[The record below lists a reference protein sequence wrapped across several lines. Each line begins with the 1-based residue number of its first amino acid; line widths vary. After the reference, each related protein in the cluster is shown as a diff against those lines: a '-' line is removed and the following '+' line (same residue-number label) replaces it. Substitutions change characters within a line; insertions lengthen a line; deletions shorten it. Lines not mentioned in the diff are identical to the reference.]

1 MASRKAQRE
10 EARARRLAEEK
21 ARLERERRQRRL
33 RMIGGVVIA
42 AVAVVVVAIAISSG
56 GGHKGGLA
64 KGTTAT
70 KTVAQVQALLSG
82 IPQSGA
88 RLGDPKA
95 PVTLTYY
102 GDLQCPVCQA
112 FTLNGFRQLVSND
125 VRQGKVQVVYKALQT
140 ATRDQPT
147 FELQQVA
154 ALAAGQ
160 QQRFW
165 NFVELFYHEQGQEGS
180 GYVNETYLDG
190 LAQQV
195 PGLNMNTWRS
205 DRNSSSLTSQIPSDA
220 QQAAAIGANATPTL
234 VFKGPKGQA
243 QPVSGDIPY
252 NSLQQTIH
260 SVS

>member
-21 ARLERERRQRRL
+21 ARQERERRTRRL

-42 AVAVVVVAIAISSG
+42 AVALGVVAIAISSG
-56 GGHKGGLA
+56 GGHKSGLA
-64 KGTTAT
+64 KGATAT
-70 KTVAQVQALLSG
+70 KTVAQVQSLLQG
-82 IPQSGA
+82 IPQDGT
-88 RLGDPKA
+88 RLGNPKA
-95 PVTLTYY
+95 PVTMTYY

-112 FTLNGFRQLVSND
+112 FTLNGFKQLVSKD
-125 VRQGKVQVVYKALQT
+125 VRSGKVQVVYKALQT
-140 ATRDQPT
+140 ATRDQQT
-147 FELQQVA
+147 FQLQQVA

-165 NFVELFYHEQGQEGS
+165 NYAELFYHEQGQEDS
-180 GYVNETYLDG
+180 GYVNESYLDS

-195 PGLNMNTWRS
+195 PGLNVNTWRT
-205 DRNSSSLTSQIPSDA
+205 DRNSSSLGSQINSDA
-220 QQAAAIGANATPTL
+220 NQAATVGASATPTL

-243 QPVSGDIPY
+243 QPVSGDLPY
-252 NSLQQTIH
+252 DSLQQTIN

>member
-56 GGHKGGLA
+56 GGNKSGLA

-82 IPQSGA
+82 IPQNGA

-112 FTLNGFRQLVSND
+112 FTLNAFRELVSKD
-125 VRQGKVQVVYKALQT
+125 VRDGKVQVVYKALQT
-140 ATRDQPT
+140 ATRDQQT
-147 FELQQVA
+147 FQLQQVA
-154 ALAAGQ
+154 ALAAGE

-165 NFVELFYHEQGQEGS
+165 NYAELFYHEQGQEGS
-180 GYVNETYLDG
+180 GYVNENYLTS

-195 PGLNMNTWRS
+195 PGLNMNSWRN
-205 DRNSSSLTSQIPSDA
+205 DRNSSALSSQVASDA
-220 QQAAAIGANATPTL
+220 QQASAIGANATPTL

-243 QPVSGDIPY
+243 QPIAGDVSYG
-252 NSLQQTIH
+252 SLQKTIQ
-260 SVS
+260 SVA

>member
-56 GGHKGGLA
+56 GSHKGGLA
-64 KGTTAT
+64 KGTAAT
-70 KTVAQVQALLSG
+70 KTVSQVQSLLSG
-82 IPQSGA
+82 IPQNGT

-102 GDLQCPVCQA
+102 GDLECPVCQA
-112 FTLNGFRQLVSND
+112 FTLNAFKELVSKD
-125 VRQGKVQVVYKALQT
+125 VRGGKVQVVYKSLQT
-140 ATRDQPT
+140 ATQDQQT
-147 FELQQVA
+147 FQMQQVA
-154 ALAAGQ
+154 ALAAGE

-165 NFVELFYHEQGQEGS
+165 NYVELFYHEQGQEGS
-180 GYVNETYLDG
+180 GYVNETYLDS

-195 PGLNMNTWRS
+195 PGLNINSWRS
-205 DRNSSSLTSQIPSDA
+205 ARNSSTLTAQIPSDA
-220 QQAAAIGANATPTL
+220 QQASAIGANATPTL
-234 VFKGPKGQA
+234 VLKGPKGQA
-243 QPVSGDIPY
+243 QPIAGDVPY
-252 NSLQQTIH
+252 SSLQKTIQ
-260 SVS
+260 SVA

>member
-21 ARLERERRQRRL
+21 ARQERERRQRRL

-64 KGTTAT
+64 KGTAAT
-70 KTVAQVQALLSG
+70 KTVSQVQSLLQG
-82 IPQSGA
+82 IPQDGT
-88 RLGDPKA
+88 RLGNPKA

-112 FTLNGFRQLVSND
+112 FTLNGFKQLVSKE
-125 VRQGKVQVVYKALQT
+125 VREGKVQVVYKSLET
-140 ATRDQPT
+140 ATHDQQT
-147 FELQQVA
+147 FQLQQVA

-165 NFVELFYHEQGQEGS
+165 NYLELFYHQQGEENS
-180 GYVNETYLDG
+180 GYVNEAYLDG

-205 DRNSSSLTSQIPSDA
+205 DRNSSSLSSQIPSDA
-220 QQAAAIGANATPTL
+220 NQAAAVGANATPTL

-243 QPVSGDIPY
+243 QPISGDIPY
-252 NSLQQTIH
+252 GSLQQTVQ

>member
-21 ARLERERRQRRL
+21 ARLERQRRQRRL
-33 RMIGGVVIA
+33 RMIGGVVVA

-56 GGHKGGLA
+56 GGHKTGLA
-64 KGTTAT
+64 KGATAS
-70 KTVAQVQALLSG
+70 KTVSQVQSLLQG
-82 IPQSGA
+82 IPQDGA
-88 RLGDPKA
+88 RLGSPKA

-102 GDLQCPVCQA
+102 GDLECPVCQA
-112 FTLNGFRQLVSND
+112 FTLNGFKQLVSND

-140 ATRDQPT
+140 ATRDQQT
-147 FELQQVA
+147 FNLQQVA

-165 NFVELFYHEQGQEGS
+165 NYVELFYHEQGQEDS
-180 GYVNETYLDG
+180 GYVNENYLDA

-195 PGLNMNTWRS
+195 PGLNVNNWR
-205 DRNSSSLTSQIPSDA
+205 DARNSSSLTSQIPADA
-220 QQAAAIGANATPTL
+220 SQAAAVGANATPTL

-252 NSLQQTIH
+252 SSLQQTIQ

>member
-21 ARLERERRQRRL
+21 ARQERDAANAPAADDRRRRDRRRGRL
-33 RMIGGVVIA
+33 A
-42 AVAVVVVAIAISSG
+42 VAIAISSG

-64 KGTTAT
+64 KGATAT
-70 KTVAQVQALLSG
+70 KTVAQVQSLLQG
-82 IPQSGA
+82 IPQDGT
-88 RLGDPKA
+88 RLGNPKA
-95 PVTLTYY
+95 PVTMTYY

-112 FTLNGFRQLVSND
+112 FTLNGFKQLVSKD
-125 VRQGKVQVVYKALQT
+125 VRSGKVQVVYKALQT
-140 ATRDQPT
+140 ATRDQQT
-147 FELQQVA
+147 FQLQQVA

-165 NFVELFYHEQGQEGS
+165 NYAELFYHEQGQEDS
-180 GYVNETYLDG
+180 GYVNESYLDS

-195 PGLNMNTWRS
+195 PGLNVNTWRT
-205 DRNSSSLTSQIPSDA
+205 DRNSSSLGSQINSDA
-220 QQAAAIGANATPTL
+220 NQAAAVGANATPTL

-243 QPVSGDIPY
+243 QPVSGDLPY
-252 NSLQQTIH
+252 DSLQQTIN

>member
-10 EARARRLAEEK
+10 EARARRLAEEQ
-21 ARLERERRQRRL
+21 ARQERDRRQRRI
-33 RMIGGVVIA
+33 RMIGGGVVA

-64 KGTTAT
+64 KGTAAT
-70 KTVAQVQALLSG
+70 QTVAQVQSLLQG
-82 IPQSGA
+82 IPQGGT

-95 PVTLTYY
+95 PVTMTYY
-102 GDLQCPVCQA
+102 GDLECPVCQA
-112 FTLNGFRQLVSND
+112 VTLHGFKQLVSKE
-125 VRQGKVQVVYKALQT
+125 VREGKVQVVYKALQT
-140 ATRDQPT
+140 ATRDQQT
-147 FELQQVA
+147 FQLQQVA

-165 NFVELFYHEQGQEGS
+165 NYAELFYHEQGQEDS
-180 GYVNETYLDG
+180 GYVNEQYLDS

-195 PGLNMNTWRS
+195 PGLNMGTWRD
-205 DRNSSSLTSQIPSDA
+205 DRDSSSLGSQINADA
-220 QQAAAIGANATPTL
+220 NQAAAVGANATPTL

-243 QPVSGDIPY
+243 QPVSRDIPY
-252 NSLQQTIH
+252 TSLQQTIQ

>member
-21 ARLERERRQRRL
+21 VRQERERRQRRL

-42 AVAVVVVAIAISSG
+42 AVAVAVVAVAISSG

-64 KGTTAT
+64 KGTAAT
-70 KTVAQVQALLSG
+70 KTVAQVQSLLNG
-82 IPQSGA
+82 IPQDGA
-88 RLGDPKA
+88 RLGSPKA
-95 PVTLTYY
+95 PVTMTYY

-112 FTLNGFRQLVSND
+112 FTLNGFKELVSKD
-125 VRQGKVQVVYKALQT
+125 VRSGKVQVVYKSLQT
-140 ATRDQPT
+140 ATQDQQT
-147 FELQQVA
+147 FQLQQVA

-165 NFVELFYHEQGQEGS
+165 NYTELFYHEQGQEDS
-180 GYVNETYLDG
+180 GYVNENYLDS
-190 LAQQV
+190 LAQQG
-195 PGLNMNTWRS
+195 PGLKVSTWRN
-205 DRNSSSLTSQIPSDA
+205 DRNSSSLTSQVSTDA
-220 QQAAAIGANATPTL
+220 NQAAAVGANATPTL

-243 QPVSGDIPY
+243 QPISGDIPY
-252 NSLQQTIH
+252 DSLQQTIQ

>member
-10 EARARRLAEEK
+10 EARARRLAEEQ
-21 ARLERERRQRRL
+21 ARQEKERRQRRI
-33 RMIGGVVIA
+33 RMIGGVVVV

-64 KGTTAT
+64 KGTAAT
-70 KTVAQVQALLSG
+70 KTVAQVQSLLNG

-88 RLGDPKA
+88 RLGNPNA

-102 GDLQCPVCQA
+102 GDLECPVCQA
-112 FTLNGFRQLVSND
+112 FTLNGFKQLVSKE

-140 ATRDQPT
+140 ATRDQQT
-147 FELQQVA
+147 FNLQQVA
-154 ALAAGQ
+154 ALAAGE

-165 NFVELFYHEQGQEGS
+165 NYAELFYHEQGQEDS
-180 GYVNETYLDG
+180 GYVNEQYLDS

-195 PGLNMNTWRS
+195 PGLNVNNWRS
-205 DRNSSSLTSQIPSDA
+205 ARDSSSLNSQITTDA
-220 QQAAAIGANATPTL
+220 NQAAAVGANATPTL

-243 QPVSGDIPY
+243 QPISGDIPY
-252 NSLQQTIH
+252 DSLQKTIQ

>member
-10 EARARRLAEEK
+10 EARARRLAEEQ
-21 ARLERERRQRRL
+21 ARQERQRRQRRI

-42 AVAVVVVAIAISSG
+42 AVAVVVIAIAISSG
-56 GGHKGGLA
+56 GGNKGGLA
-64 KGTTAT
+64 KGATAT
-70 KTVAQVQALLSG
+70 KTVAQVQSLLNG
-82 IPQSGA
+82 IPQDGA
-88 RLGDPKA
+88 RLGNPKA

-112 FTLNGFRQLVSND
+112 FTLNGFKQLVSKD
-125 VRQGKVQVVYKALQT
+125 VRSGKVQVVYKALQT
-140 ATRDQPT
+140 ATRDTQT
-147 FELQQVA
+147 FQQQQVA

-165 NFVELFYHEQGQEGS
+165 NYAELFYHEQGQEGS
-180 GYVNETYLDG
+180 GYVNENYLDA

-195 PGLNMNTWRS
+195 PGLNMGTWRT
-205 DRNSSSLTSQIPSDA
+205 DRNSSSLGSQINGDA
-220 QQAAAIGANATPTL
+220 NQAAAIGANATPTL

-243 QPVSGDIPY
+243 QPISGDIPY
-252 NSLQQTIH
+252 GSLQQTLQ

>member
-10 EARARRLAEEK
+10 EARALRLAEEK
-21 ARLERERRQRRL
+21 ARQERDRRQRRM
-33 RMIGGVVIA
+33 RMIGGVVVA

-64 KGTTAT
+64 KGTAAT
-70 KTVAQVQALLSG
+70 KTVAQVQSLLNG
-82 IPQSGA
+82 IPQSGS
-88 RLGDPKA
+88 RLGNPNA

-102 GDLQCPVCQA
+102 GDLECPVCQA
-112 FTLNGFRQLVSND
+112 FTLNAFKQLVAKD
-125 VRQGKVQVVYKALQT
+125 VRNGKVQVVYKALET
-140 ATRDQPT
+140 ATRDQQT
-147 FELQQVA
+147 FQLQQVA

-165 NFVELFYHEQGQEGS
+165 NYAELFYHEQGQEAS
-180 GYVNETYLDG
+180 GYVNESYLDS

-195 PGLNMNTWRS
+195 PGLNMNTWKN
-205 DRNSSSLTSQIPSDA
+205 DRNSSSLSSQVSSDA
-220 QQAAAIGANATPTL
+220 NQAAAVGANATPTL

-243 QPVSGDIPY
+243 QPIAGDVPY
-252 NSLQQTIH
+252 DSLQKTIQ

>member
-21 ARLERERRQRRL
+21 ARQERERRTRRL

-42 AVAVVVVAIAISSG
+42 AVAVFAVAIAISSG

-64 KGTTAT
+64 KGATAT
-70 KTVAQVQALLSG
+70 KTVAQVQSLLQG
-82 IPQSGA
+82 IPQDGT
-88 RLGDPKA
+88 RLGNPKA
-95 PVTLTYY
+95 PVTMTYY

-112 FTLNGFRQLVSND
+112 FTLNGFKQLVSKD
-125 VRQGKVQVVYKALQT
+125 VRSGKVQVVYKALQT
-140 ATRDQPT
+140 ATRDQQT
-147 FELQQVA
+147 FQLQQVA

-160 QQRFW
+160 QQRFG
-165 NFVELFYHEQGQEGS
+165 NYAELFYHEQGQEDS
-180 GYVNETYLDG
+180 GYVNESYLDS

-195 PGLNMNTWRS
+195 PGLNVNTWRT
-205 DRNSSSLTSQIPSDA
+205 DRNSSSLGSQINSDSN
-220 QQAAAIGANATPTL
+220 QAAAVGANATPTL

-252 NSLQQTIH
+252 DSLQQTLN